1 MGLHVD
7 DFGCVPD
14 GQVLEPVAIA
24 AGLAALGSPDRALGL
39 PCQPDVIYG
48 DALSTAGVEQP
59 VASATVTATTN
70 PKLDKHRVNQRCD
83 DGECPAC
90 DTVRYVVNLP
100 HGPMGWCLRAALGGT
115 RARRY
120 DDAAAAAAYSNWT
133 FGGTE

>member
-90 DTVRYVVNLP
+90 DTVRHVVNSP
-100 HGPMGWCLRAALGGT
+100 H
-115 RARRY
+115 
-120 DDAAAAAAYSNWT
+120 
-133 FGGTE
+133 